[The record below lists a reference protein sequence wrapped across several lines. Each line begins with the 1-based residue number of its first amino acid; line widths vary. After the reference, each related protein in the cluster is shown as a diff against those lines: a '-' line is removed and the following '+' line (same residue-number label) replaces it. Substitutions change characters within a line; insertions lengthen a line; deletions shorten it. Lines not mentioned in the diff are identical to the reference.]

1 MLRPAIS
8 ILFTTLSLFT
18 LQPVAGQ
25 QLDTRSDL
33 FRIGTGGSQ
42 GTYFIIGSL
51 IADGINNQR
60 SAFNAA
66 NIAATEPLVIA
77 QRSNGSVAN
86 VSDIADGLLE
96 SALVQADVANWA
108 QFGNAPADFIP
119 LTANINAIA
128 SLYLES
134 VHLVAAS
141 ESGILT
147 FDDLVGKRVSIDE
160 LGSGTQLDVR
170 MIFSSLALNE
180 SDVQL
185 VYLKPADAISRLR
198 EGTLD
203 AFFSVAGYPV
213 SSITELIDQ
222 GLARIVSIDGP
233 GLDDLVDQ
241 HSFFTRSEIPANTY
255 KNKETVNT
263 LAVAAL
269 WVVDSEADEDTVYN
283 MTKGLWSRDIQKLLQ
298 NGHPK
303 GKEIS
308 LDTALL
314 GLGIPLHPGASRYYQ
329 ETGINMRQLNTE

>member
-1 MLRPAIS
+1 MLRPTIS
-8 ILFTTLSLFT
+8 ILFLLLTLFAVSA
-18 LQPVAGQ
+18 AGQ
-25 QLDTRSDL
+25 QTNTRSDL

-60 SAFNAA
+60 TASNAVNSA
-66 NIAATEPLVIA
+66 TPEPLVIA

-86 VSDIADGLLE
+86 VSDIAEGLLE

-141 ESGILT
+141 DSDIFTFNDLT
-147 FDDLVGKRVSIDE
+147 GKRVSIDE
-160 LGSGTQLDVR
+160 VGSGTQLDVR
-170 MIFSSLALNE
+170 MIFDALALDE
-180 SDVQL
+180 SGIQL

-213 SSITELIDQ
+213 NSITELIDE

-233 GLDDLVDQ
+233 GLDNLVNQ
-241 HSFFTRSEIPANTY
+241 HSFLTHSEIPINTY

-269 WVVDSEADEDTVYN
+269 WVVDSEADEDTVYH
-283 MTKGLWSRDIQKLLQ
+283 MTKGLWSSDIQTLLQ

-308 LDTALL
+308 LNTALL
-314 GLGIPLHPGASRYYQ
+314 GLGIPLHPGASRYYR
-329 ETGINMRQLNTE
+329 ENGIDMRQLNTE